1 MSISPKQSAAT
12 QAALSRRFLRN
23 LAWLCLVGL
32 LFAGG
37 QAVRWFH
44 LNAQSS
50 TIDAALEQEYRS
62 VLGDEMGSE
71 PYGRLQFE
79 AGKLQAERKIGLDP
93 LRLMAALSRN
103 DTLGL
108 QVYSITVDGLEGRV
122 EGEMIPGKKALRQFM
137 KRLEEED
144 SFTFE
149 LERTT
154 PVAGAVRFAM
164 TVGRR

>member
-1 MSISPKQSAAT
+1 MSSSPHRKAVS
-12 QAALSRRFLRN
+12 QAAMSRRFLRN

-44 LNAQSS
+44 LNAQSA
-50 TIDAALEQEYRS
+50 TIDVALEREYRS
-62 VLGDEMGSE
+62 VLGDDMGSE
-71 PYGRLQFE
+71 PFGRLQFE

-122 EGEMIPGKKALRQFM
+122 EGEMIPDRKALDRFM
-137 KRLEEED
+137 KLLEEED